1 MALYQFT
8 WSEFCDWYLE
18 LSKQDIYNGTPERKL
33 ATQYVLWYTLES
45 LLRLLHPFMP
55 FITEEIWQVL
65 PGAKSV
71 PTIMQADYPV
81 ACDRC
86 SFPEA
91 AVDMER
97 VMEVIGGIRN
107 IRGEMEVPPSK
118 QIAVILSCDSAESQ
132 RLMKH
137 NESYIISL
145 ARVSDLA
152 IGCAIE
158 QPADASIQVA
168 GDIQIYVPLK
178 GLVDVEAE
186 EQRLLKE
193 ISKIEKEIEMFSK
206 KLESPAFVDRA
217 PAEIVAKERQ
227 KLAEV
232 VGKKQVLEESLDKI
246 RKLK

>member
-1 MALYQFT
+1 
-8 WSEFCDWYLE
+8 
-18 LSKQDIYNGTPERKL
+18 
-33 ATQYVLWYTLES
+33 
-45 LLRLLHPFMP
+45 MP
-55 FITEEIWQVL
+55 FITEEIWQAL

-71 PTIMQADYPV
+71 PSIMLADYPA
-81 ACDRC
+81 ACDQL
-86 SFPEA
+86 SFPGEA
-91 AVDMER
+91 ADMDR
-97 VMEVIGGIRN
+97 VMEVISGIRN

-118 QIAVILSCDSAESQ
+118 QIAVILSCDSAESL

-137 NESYIISL
+137 NEGAIISL

-152 IGCAIE
+152 IGQAIE
-158 QPADASIQVA
+158 QPQDASIQVA

-178 GLVDVEAE
+178 GLVDVAAE
-186 EQRLLKE
+186 TERLLKE
-193 ISKIEKEIEMFSK
+193 IGKIEKEIEMFSR

-232 VGKKQVLEESLDKI
+232 TGKKQVLEESLDKI